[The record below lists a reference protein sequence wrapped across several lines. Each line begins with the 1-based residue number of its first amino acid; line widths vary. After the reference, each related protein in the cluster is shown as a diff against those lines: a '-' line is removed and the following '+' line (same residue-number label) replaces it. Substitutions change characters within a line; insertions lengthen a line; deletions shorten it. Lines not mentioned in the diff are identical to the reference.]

1 MGAYRKIVV
10 DTCVV
15 VVVVVVVVTCAAD
28 SRYRKNGDFNSS
40 VTKYSPD
47 CSLHQSSNPQKR
59 R

>member
-1 MGAYRKIVV
+1 MGANRKIVV

-15 VVVVVVVVTCAAD
+15 VVITCAAD

-40 VTKYSPD
+40 VNEYSPD

>member
-1 MGAYRKIVV
+1 MGANRKIVV
-10 DTCVV
+10 DTC
-15 VVVVVVVVTCAAD
+15 VVVVVVVTCAAD

-47 CSLHQSSNPQKR
+47 ISLHQSSNPQKR